1 MNLENIIFYKKI
13 LSLET
18 CYKHNFFQQ
27 GKVSIDQT
35 EYGLEK
41 SRKISHVIRA
51 LFTVLPV
58 LIYGFRDILRESRG
72 YKAITKITVWL
83 FFSFSS
89 SADK

>member
-1 MNLENIIFYKKI
+1 M
-13 LSLET
+13 
-18 CYKHNFFQQ
+18 
-27 GKVSIDQT
+27 
-35 EYGLEK
+35 
-41 SRKISHVIRA
+41 IRD

-58 LIYGFRDILRESRG
+58 FIYGFRDILRESRG